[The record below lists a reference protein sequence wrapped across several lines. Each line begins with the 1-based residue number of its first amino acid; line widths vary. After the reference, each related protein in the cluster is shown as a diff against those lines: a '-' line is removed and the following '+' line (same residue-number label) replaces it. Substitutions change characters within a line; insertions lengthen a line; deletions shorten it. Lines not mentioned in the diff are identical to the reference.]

1 MKFAAKGVIL
11 LGLTAILA
19 GVTGCHNS
27 STSKPLQWFPPAK
40 VPGKDGINCV
50 ELKRQRLY
58 NQTNMN
64 TETNNT
70 TLAQRQALDDLIA
83 KNCK

>member
-1 MKFAAKGVIL
+1 MKFAAKGLFLVSI
-11 LGLTAILA
+11 TAVLA
-19 GVTGCHNS
+19 GCHGQMQS
-27 STSKPLQWFPPAK
+27 SQWFPPVK
-40 VPGKDGINCV
+40 KPGVNSPVNCV

-58 NQTNMN
+58 NMTNMN

-70 TLAQRQALDDLIA
+70 TLEQRKELDDLIA

>member
-1 MKFAAKGVIL
+1 MKFAARSLVLVCI
-11 LGLTAILA
+11 TAVLA
-19 GVTGCHNS
+19 GCHH
-27 STSKPLQWFPPAK
+27 PVQWFPPAK
-40 VPGKDGINCV
+40 DPSQGPVNCV

-58 NQTNMN
+58 NMTNMN
-64 TETNNT
+64 METNDT

>member
-1 MKFAAKGVIL
+1 MKFASKVLLLVGITGV
-11 LGLTAILA
+11 LA
-19 GVTGCHNS
+19 SCHNQMQN
-27 STSKPLQWFPPAK
+27 TQWFPAVK
-40 VPGKDGINCV
+40 KPGVNSPINCV

-70 TLAQRQALDDLIA
+70 TQAQRDELDDLIA

>member
-1 MKFAAKGVIL
+1 MKFASRALFL
-11 LGLTAILA
+11 LGITVVLA
-19 GVTGCHNS
+19 GCHS
-27 STSKPLQWFPPAK
+27 SEVNWFPAAK
-40 VPGKDGINCV
+40 DARTMKASDVNCV

-70 TLAQRQALDDLIA
+70 MDTQRQALDDLIA
-83 KNCK
+83 KNCQ